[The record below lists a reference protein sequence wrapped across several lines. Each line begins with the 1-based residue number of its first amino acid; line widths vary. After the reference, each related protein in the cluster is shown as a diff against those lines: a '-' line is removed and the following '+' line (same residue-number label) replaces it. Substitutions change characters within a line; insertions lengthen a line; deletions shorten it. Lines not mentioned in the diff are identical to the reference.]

1 MNYYTLNSQT
11 KRDGNQVAYSLV
23 RYAIDI
29 LNFLVWMENVPP
41 QIHPI
46 LQANLIGLL

>member
-1 MNYYTLNSQT
+1 MNYCTLNSQT

-23 RYAIDI
+23 RYEIEI
-29 LNFLVWMENVPP
+29 LNFLVWMEDVPP
-41 QIHPI
+41 QIHSI